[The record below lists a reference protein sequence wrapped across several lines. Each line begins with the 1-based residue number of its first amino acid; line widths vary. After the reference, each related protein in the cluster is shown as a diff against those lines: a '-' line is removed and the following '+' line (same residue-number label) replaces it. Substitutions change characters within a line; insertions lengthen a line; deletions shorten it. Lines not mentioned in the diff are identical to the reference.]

1 MYAYNVGDIVELLL
15 LEFDVEHTTEEQVLD
30 WKEVQQYSDAT
41 HSNSW

>member
-30 WKEVQQYSDAT
+30 WEEVQQYSDAT